1 MTEFELVMVDY
12 PFWLKYFSYLIN
24 VLESCLTVSDENENY
39 FF

>member
-12 PFWLKYFSYLIN
+12 PFWLKYFSYLIK